1 MRHLRAFG
9 IVCCAITLGALL
21 FALSTQADQWNKK
34 TIMTINE
41 SIQIPGATLT
51 PGKYVFRLMDS
62 PANRHIVQVF
72 NEDETQL
79 ITTIL
84 AIPNSRVRPTGE
96 TEFGFWEMPQ
106 GSPPALRSWFYPGD
120 NFGQE
125 FAYPKSE
132 ATKIAAA
139 TNQPVQSI
147 PDQSTAEDLRTT
159 TVTPEGGANG
169 ANNETAAATP
179 APQPAPQ
186 PEPTPQAAQPAP
198 AAPATEP
205 ARNPEPATP
214 TTGVTSSAQ
223 SGRDTGTVNTTA
235 DQSRSAATDTSAL
248 PATASVFPLVGLVG
262 FFSVGFGLLLRVIR
276 LYLS

>member
-1 MRHLRAFG
+1 MFG
-9 IVCCAITLGALL
+9 
-21 FALSTQADQWNKK
+21 LSTQADQWNKK

-51 PGKYVFRLMDS
+51 PGKYVFKLMDS

-72 NEDETQL
+72 NEDQTQL

-139 TNQPVQSI
+139 THQPVQSI
-147 PDQSTAEDLRTT
+147 PDRSTAEDLKTT
-159 TVTPEGGANG
+159 TVTPEGGANA
-169 ANNETAAATP
+169 ANTETAAATP

-186 PEPTPQAAQPAP
+186 PAP
-198 AAPATEP
+198 AAPAAEP
-205 ARNPEPATP
+205 ARTPEPSTP
-214 TTGVTSSAQ
+214 TTGVTSSDQ
-223 SGRDTGTVNTTA
+223 SARDTSTVNTTA
-235 DQSRSAATDTSAL
+235 DQSRSAATNTSAL
-248 PATASVFPLVGLVG
+248 PATASVFPLFGLVG

>member
-1 MRHLRAFG
+1 MRHLRNIG
-9 IVCCAITLGALL
+9 IVCCAITLGVLF

-34 TIMTINE
+34 TIMTINDT
-41 SIQIPGATLT
+41 IQIPGATLT
-51 PGKYVFRLMDS
+51 PGKYVFKLMDS

-96 TEFGFWEMPQ
+96 SEFGFWEMPQ

-125 FAYPKSE
+125 FAYPKTE

-147 PDQSTAEDLRTT
+147 PDQSTTEDLKTA
-159 TVTPEGGANG
+159 TVTPEGGANV
-169 ANNETAAATP
+169 ANNEAPAATP

-186 PEPTPQAAQPAP
+186 PEPSTQAAQPAP
-198 AAPATEP
+198 AAPVTEA
-205 ARNPEPATP
+205 ARTPEPATP
-214 TTGVTSSAQ
+214 STANTQADRSS
-223 SGRDTGTVNTTA
+223 SVG
-235 DQSRSAATDTSAL
+235 TDTSPL
-248 PATASVFPLVGLVG
+248 PATASPFPFVGLVG
-262 FFSVGFGLLLRVIR
+262 FLSVGLGLILRVIR
-276 LYLS
+276 QYLS

>member
-1 MRHLRAFG
+1 
-9 IVCCAITLGALL
+9 
-21 FALSTQADQWNKK
+21 
-34 TIMTINE
+34 
-41 SIQIPGATLT
+41 
-51 PGKYVFRLMDS
+51 MDS

-72 NEDETQL
+72 NEDQTQL

-139 TNQPVQSI
+139 THQPVQSI
-147 PDQSTAEDLRTT
+147 PDQSTAEDLKTAN
-159 TVTPEGGANG
+159 VTPEGGAN
-169 ANNETAAATP
+169 ATNNETAAATP
-179 APQPAPQ
+179 APQP
-186 PEPTPQAAQPAP
+186 EPTPPAAQPAP
-198 AAPATEP
+198 AAPASEP
-205 ARNPEPATP
+205 ARTPEPATS
-214 TTGVTSSAQ
+214 TGVTSPDQSA
-223 SGRDTGTVNTTA
+223 RDTSTTTNTA
-235 DQSRSAATDTSAL
+235 DQSRSAATNTSAL
-248 PATASVFPLVGLVG
+248 PATAGVFPLVGLVG

>member
-1 MRHLRAFG
+1 MRHLRTIG
-9 IVCCAITLGALL
+9 IVCCAITLGALV

-34 TIMTINE
+34 TILTINE
-41 SIQIPGATLT
+41 SMQIPGATLT
-51 PGKYVFRLMDS
+51 PGKYVFKLMDS

-84 AIPNSRVRPTGE
+84 AIPNSRVRPTGDS
-96 TEFGFWEMPQ
+96 EFGFWEMPQ

-147 PDQSTAEDLRTT
+147 PDQSTAEDLKTA
-159 TVTPEGGANG
+159 TVTPEGEANR
-169 ANNETAAATP
+169 EIAATTP
-179 APQPAPQ
+179 AA
-186 PEPTPQAAQPAP
+186 PEPEPSTQAAKPAP
-198 AAPATEP
+198 AAPTT
-205 ARNPEPATP
+205 EPATP
-214 TTGVTSSAQ
+214 TKGVTATDQ
-223 SGRDTGTVNTTA
+223 PAPDT
-235 DQSRSAATDTSAL
+235 SAASTRADRSSSSGTDASAL
-248 PATASVFPLVGLVG
+248 PATASLFPLVGLVG
-262 FFSVGFGLLLRVIR
+262 FLSVGLGLLLRVIR
-276 LYLS
+276 LHLS

>member
-1 MRHLRAFG
+1 MRHLRTFG

-34 TIMTINE
+34 TILTINE

-96 TEFGFWEMPQ
+96 SEFGFWEMPQ

-147 PDQSTAEDLRTT
+147 PDKSTTEDLKTAS
-159 TVTPEGGANG
+159 VTPEGGAN
-169 ANNETAAATP
+169 AASNETAAAT
-179 APQPAPQ
+179 PAPQ

-198 AAPATEP
+198 TAAVTEP
-205 ARNPEPATP
+205 ARTTEQATP
-214 TTGVTSSAQ
+214 STGVTASDQSA
-223 SGRDTGTVNTTA
+223 RDTSTPNTTA
-235 DQSRSAATDTSAL
+235 DRSRSASTGTSAL
-248 PATASVFPLVGLVG
+248 PATASVFPLVGLIG
-262 FFSVGFGLLLRVIR
+262 FLSVGLGLVLRVVR
-276 LYLS
+276 AYLS